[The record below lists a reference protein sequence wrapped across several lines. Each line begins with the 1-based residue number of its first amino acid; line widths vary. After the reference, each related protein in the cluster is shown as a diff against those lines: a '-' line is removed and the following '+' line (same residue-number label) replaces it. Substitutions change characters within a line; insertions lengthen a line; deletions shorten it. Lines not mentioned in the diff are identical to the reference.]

1 MVETANLP
9 KIVFLMAEPT
19 IKRWMDVEIS
29 FTWKSTFTE
38 IDSRR
43 RTFNERLFGSEV
55 RKVKLI
61 VGSINNSHR

>member
-1 MVETANLP
+1 MVETANLA
-9 KIVFLMAEPT
+9 KIVFLMAEPN

-55 RKVKLI
+55 RKVKLKPKQPKP
-61 VGSINNSHR
+61 